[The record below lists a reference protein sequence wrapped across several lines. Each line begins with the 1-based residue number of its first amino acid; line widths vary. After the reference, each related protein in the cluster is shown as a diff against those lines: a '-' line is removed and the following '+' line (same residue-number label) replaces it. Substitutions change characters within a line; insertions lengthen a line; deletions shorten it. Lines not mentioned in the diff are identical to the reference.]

1 VIDGKAIGGKVFSPT
16 DKSIAFSAD
25 GKHSVYAS
33 CGFYNQCELVRDGA
47 TAVKSEEFRDAD
59 GKDGKSVLDLE
70 WSDPSPIRDGKAHS
84 YHLKLVQ
91 DDLNL
96 VWSSPI
102 WWTLP

>member
-1 VIDGKAIGGKVFSPT
+1 MGAGQASGRSSSVAAVAAGSAAASSP
-16 DKSIAFSAD
+16 FRH
-25 GKHSVYAS
+25 G
-33 CGFYNQCELVRDGA
+33 ELVRDGA
-47 TAVKSEEFRDAD
+47 TAVKSEEVRDAD

>member
-1 VIDGKAIGGKVFSPT
+1 MGGEV
-16 DKSIAFSAD
+16 ASAEPVSFKISAVAA
-25 GKHSVYAS
+25 GLGRSELARFVR
-33 CGFYNQCELVRDGA
+33 GELVRDGA
-47 TAVKSEEFRDAD
+47 TVVHRETFDPDPGAKT
-59 GKDGKSVLDLE
+59 GKNVLQLE